1 MATVVAEAPV
11 ASASATTVKLP
22 ATHVEASKKALELL
36 KEQQVNR

>member
-11 ASASATTVKLP
+11 ASVSTTVKLP
-22 ATHVEASKKALELL
+22 PTHVEASKKALELL